1 MHYDGDVSTSRAF
14 DLLERIASLMRAEQR
29 KSGAALG
36 LEPVH
41 LNALAYLARANRYSD
56 TPQAVGE
63 YLGLTKGN
71 VSQRLIW
78 LEQNKLLRKEPD
90 ERDGRVVHL
99 KLTAQGRNTL
109 AKLHPP
115 AIWRKGVPD
124 GEALE
129 RVLEAALDGILTEG
143 GRKTFGQCHS
153 CRFHE
158 KRESGAHCALLQV
171 DLRADQID
179 KICREHE
186 PAR

>member
-1 MHYDGDVSTSRAF
+1 MSASRTF

-29 KSGAALG
+29 RAGKALG

-41 LNALAYLARANRYSD
+41 LNVLAYLARANRFSD

-71 VSQRLIW
+71 MSQRLIW

-90 ERDGRVVHL
+90 ESDGRVVHL

-115 AIWRKGVPD
+115 AIWRKGVPEAD
-124 GEALE
+124 ALE
-129 RVLEAALDGILTEG
+129 RALEAALEGILTEG
-143 GRKTFGQCHS
+143 GRRTFGQCHS

-158 KRESGAHCALLQV
+158 KRASGAHCALLQV
-171 DLRADQID
+171 DLRPDQIE

-186 PAR
+186 PAG